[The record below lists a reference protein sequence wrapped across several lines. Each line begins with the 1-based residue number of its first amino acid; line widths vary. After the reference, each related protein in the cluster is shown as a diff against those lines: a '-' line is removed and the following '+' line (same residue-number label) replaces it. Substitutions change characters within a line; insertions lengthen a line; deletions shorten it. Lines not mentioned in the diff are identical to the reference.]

1 MIRHIHSIRLTL
13 RTIAAFCALSLALI
27 PIQAVM
33 AQDRK
38 LDPEVEKVL
47 RERVTVLQEAARLT
61 HESHR
66 RGTIAFTR
74 VMAADQAV
82 LDAELELAPSA
93 AERVRIRES
102 LLQNL
107 QELEKTVEQLVQ
119 SGEAPQMDLLNA
131 RANRLRAQAD
141 LLLERKA
148 AAR

>member
-1 MIRHIHSIRLTL
+1 MLQPFHSFRLTL
-13 RTIAAFCALSLALI
+13 GMFAALYALLLALI
-27 PIQAVM
+27 PLQATT

-38 LDPEVEKVL
+38 LDPAVEKVL
-47 RERVTVLQEAARLT
+47 RERLTVLQEAAKLT

-66 RGTIAFTR
+66 RGSLAFTG

-82 LDAELELAPSA
+82 LEAELELAPNA

-102 LLQNL
+102 LLQHA
-107 QELEKTVEQLVQ
+107 QELEKTVEQLVKG
-119 SGEAPQMDLLNA
+119 GEAPQMDLLTA

-148 AAR
+148 SAR